1 MKKIIDRLDEYMILK
16 GLNDNQVTVNCGLS
30 VGLLGK
36 ARKGTGDLGKSSV
49 ERILKFYTDID
60 RRWLLTGEGEMLK
73 TETTNTGHPI
83 IPSAR
88 DADDRFDRLMKIVET
103 QSKQMEVQ
111 SKQIEMLL
119 NKIDRLEKQESGEG
133 PRPNEASDHT

>member
-1 MKKIIDRLDEYMILK
+1 MTVKERLIEYIK
-16 GLNDNQVTVNCGLS
+16 FKRIS
-30 VGLLGK
+30 
-36 ARKGTGDLGKSSV
+36 ARKFSISIGVSPGYVNSISKSIQPDKLSSITAQYPDLNP
-49 ERILKFYTDID
+49 E
-60 RRWLLTGEGEMLK
+60 WLLTGEGEMLK
-73 TETTNTGHPI
+73 AETTNTGHPI

-119 NKIDRLEKQESGEG
+119 NKIDRLEKQESGES